1 MVVLW
6 NRLWLRA
13 YELTLNYRI
22 ILRSVLRRVALV
34 KPKISAHDGHA
45 GGGKPNS
52 RDSTTDSN
60 GLAYDRADPVD

>member
-22 ILRSVLRRVALV
+22 ILGSVLRWVGLV
-34 KPKISAHDGHA
+34 KPKISAHDGLERLSVRSS
-45 GGGKPNS
+45 GSG
-52 RDSTTDSN
+52 R
-60 GLAYDRADPVD
+60 LRQ